1 MHGLCSFVLLTICV
15 VQGLRLSNQTDHV
28 RIPLPPA
35 KPTARLNALHHRA
48 RGPRYQRDVTF
59 RKEGVEA
66 IMKVFEPKS
75 VLRPEYGM
83 LFQHQAYIHPNMQR
97 RYLFV
102 GVRLSDPKDLNY
114 NYRDKTLLCLKVI
127 RNSPDWLQNMP
138 FYNLPGIPGHIT
150 THVRSTPSLLQR
162 LLMQICSRYNR
173 MYETLMAATEF
184 KMRSLRQDV
193 QTYLPALLPNEVQ
206 ISDINGLR
214 YLKLTEDTNW
224 YEFDRTTLNKGTD
237 TELPG
242 QKAWEK
248 RWVAAA
254 ATVLGTLFSVGFKGY
269 DTYMKYKH
277 NKAMGEALKDLY
289 THHQVTLTEEVNA
302 LHNHSIYMA
311 QRVYNELATDKA

>member
-1 MHGLCSFVLLTICV
+1 MHGLWSFVLLVVCV
-15 VQGLRLSNQTDHV
+15 VQGLRLSNQTDQV

-35 KPTARLNALHHRA
+35 KLTARLNALQHRA
-48 RGPRYQRDVTF
+48 HGPRFERDVTY

-66 IMKVFEPKS
+66 ILKAFEPKS
-75 VLRPEYGM
+75 VLCPEYGM

-102 GVRLSDPKDLNY
+102 GVRLPDPKDLIY
-114 NYRDKTLLCLKVI
+114 DYRDKTLPCLKVI
-127 RNSPDWLQNMP
+127 RSSPDWLQNTP
-138 FYNLPGIPGHIT
+138 FYNLPGTPGHVT
-150 THVRSTPSLLQR
+150 THVRSQPSLLQR
-162 LLMQICSRYNR
+162 PLMQICSWYNQ

-184 KMRSLRQDV
+184 KMRGLRWEV
-193 QTYLPALLPNEVQ
+193 ETYLPALLPNEIQ

-214 YLKLTEDTNW
+214 YLKLTEDTYW
-224 YEFDRTTLNKGTD
+224 YEFDQKNLNQGTD
-237 TELPG
+237 TELAG
-242 QKAWEK
+242 QKAREK
-248 RWVAAA
+248 RWIAAT

-289 THHQVTLTEEVNA
+289 THQVTLTEEVNA

-311 QRVYNELATDKA
+311 QRVYNELDQVIL